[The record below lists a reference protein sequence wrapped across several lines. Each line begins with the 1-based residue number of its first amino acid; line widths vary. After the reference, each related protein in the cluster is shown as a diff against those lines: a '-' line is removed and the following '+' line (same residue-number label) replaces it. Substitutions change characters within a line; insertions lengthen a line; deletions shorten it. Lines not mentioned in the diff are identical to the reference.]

1 MEQNALEEEVS
12 ENFRLDQDTDED
24 RALILPMWRDGSARA
39 EDWKSL

>member
-12 ENFRLDQDTDED
+12 ENFQLDQDADEN
-24 RALILPMWRDGSARA
+24 RALILPMRRDGSARA